1 MNQPPVLFFAFANE
15 EGRFL
20 EYLKRESTAVH
31 QALLPVDAKGFIKV
45 VREESTET
53 NDLFRFFQAYR
64 GRMAVFHFAGHA
76 NGQQLNLEDQATGMH
91 QLAQLLAEQKD
102 SLRLVFLNGC
112 ATAGQVE
119 RLHQLGIPVVIATRC
134 AVDDP
139 RAQAFATRFYGALAN
154 HYSLEGA
161 FLHAKT
167 HLEIKYKESPNIFL
181 SSGSGQMQMK
191 GGQRDMFIPDL
202 LTDGNQPE
210 ADSFPWGMYI
220 AEGAAAGIL
229 QWKLPQYY
237 SAPAPASVQVSYA
250 VNKNILRLLKAVKS
264 KAPHLRE
271 ENYPTEEALIIT
283 SFPWIISVHLF
294 RLFADAESMSVVGL
308 ARLRELI
315 QAYVSTTRF
324 LSYIALSQLWDE
336 LKAGKL
342 NLQNELEEFFLLHKS
357 NSKTYDYLLL
367 LQRVCENLEGGNIE
381 WFMPELKVIA
391 ERWAPGSHAFDQ
403 YRYVEAIR
411 QRLLQE
417 DIPAQ
422 EVEEGC
428 YLCESVL
435 TDLLTQAAGLVNF
448 SLITVRDI
456 RIINPGHIAVPTP
469 FEHMIGD
476 LHVPFQAYLK
486 HRPRS
491 LEQYINS
498 HSVVLTQRDGKN
510 RINKYL
516 NLSPFY
522 LDKTA
527 FGDSKGKNTP
537 MIYTLHHWEAD
548 TFVFQNVNYNINQAG
563 QQNSLSSIDFFIV
576 RPEMEDYQIIRE
588 QMDSFIKDIGG

>member
-20 EYLKRESTAVH
+20 EYLKRESTAIH
-31 QALLPVDAKGFIKV
+31 QALLPADAKGFVKV
-45 VREESTET
+45 VREESTEI
-53 NDLFRFFQAYR
+53 NDLFRFFQAYQ

-76 NGQQLNLEDQATGMH
+76 NGQQLNLEDQSAGIQQM
-91 QLAQLLAEQKD
+91 AQLIAEQKNT
-102 SLRLVFLNGC
+102 LRLVFLNGC
-112 ATAGQVE
+112 ATAGQVQY
-119 RLHQLGIPVVIATRC
+119 LHQLGIPVVIATRC
-134 AVDDP
+134 AIDDP
-139 RAQAFATRFYGALAN
+139 RAQAFASRFYAALAN

-167 HLEIKYKESPNIFL
+167 HLELKYKESANIFL
-181 SSGSGQMQMK
+181 ASGSGQAQMK
-191 GGQRDMFIPDL
+191 EGQRDLFIPDL
-202 LTDGNQPE
+202 LTGNNQAGE
-210 ADSFPWGMYI
+210 GFFPWGMYVSEE
-220 AEGAAAGIL
+220 ADTSIL
-229 QWKLPQYY
+229 QWKLPQYFA
-237 SAPAPASVQVSYA
+237 APAPASVQVSYA
-250 VNKNILRLLKAVKS
+250 VNKNILRLLDAIKS

-271 ENYPTEEALIIT
+271 EHYPTEEALIIT

-294 RLFADAESMSVVGL
+294 RLFADAESMSVAGL
-308 ARLRELI
+308 SRLRELI

-324 LSYIALSQLWDE
+324 LSYIAISQLWNE
-336 LKAGKL
+336 LKTGKVT
-342 NLQNELEEFFLLHKS
+342 LENQLAEFFLLHKD
-357 NSKTYDYLLL
+357 NSEAYDYLLL
-367 LQRVCENLEGGNIE
+367 LQKVCEELKGEDID
-381 WFMPELKVIA
+381 WFMPELKTIA
-391 ERWAPGSHAFDQ
+391 ERWSPGSKAFDQ

-411 QRLLQE
+411 QRLLE
-417 DIPAQ
+417 GEIPLQ

-435 TDLLTQAAGLVNF
+435 TDLLTQAAALVNF
-448 SLITVRDI
+448 SLLTVRDI

-491 LEQYINS
+491 LDQYINS
-498 HSVVLTQRDGKN
+498 HSVVLTQRSGEAHIS
-510 RINKYL
+510 RYL

-527 FGDSKGKNTP
+527 FGESKGKNTP

-548 TFVFQNVNYNINQAG
+548 TFIFQNLNYNVNQAG
-563 QQNSLSSIDFFIV
+563 QQSSPSSIDFMVV
-576 RPEMEDYQIIRE
+576 RPELEDYQIISA
-588 QMDSFIKDIGG
+588 QMNSFIIDIGG

>member
-20 EYLKRESTAVH
+20 EYLKRESTTIH
-31 QALLPVDAKGFIKV
+31 QALLPADAKGFVKL
-45 VREESTET
+45 VRAESTEID
-53 NDLFRFFQAYR
+53 DLFRFFQAYH

-76 NGQQLNLEDQATGMH
+76 NGKQLNLEGQSAGM
-91 QLAQLLAEQKD
+91 QELAQLIAEQKD
-102 SLRLVFLNGC
+102 TLRLVFLNGC
-112 ATAGQVE
+112 GTAGQVQY
-119 RLHQLGIPVVIATRC
+119 LHNLGIPVVVATNC
-134 AVDDP
+134 PVDDP
-139 RAQAFATRFYGALAN
+139 KAQAFASRFYAAMAN

-167 HLEIKYKESPNIFL
+167 HLELKYQKSANIFL
-181 SSGSGQMQMK
+181 SSDTGQKPMK
-191 GGQRDMFIPDL
+191 EAQRDVFLPDL
-202 LTDGNQPE
+202 PTEEKRPE
-210 ADSFPWGMYI
+210 NGAFPWGMYV
-220 AEGAAAGIL
+220 AEGVGPAIL

-237 SAPAPASVQVSYA
+237 AAPPPASVQVSYA

-264 KAPHLRE
+264 KAPDLRE
-271 ENYPTEEALIIT
+271 EHYPTEEALIIT

-308 ARLRELI
+308 PRLRELI

-324 LSYIALSQLWDE
+324 LSYIALAQLWNE
-336 LKAGKL
+336 LKSGKL
-342 NLQNELEEFFLLHKS
+342 TLENQLEEFFLLYKD
-357 NSKTYDYLLL
+357 NSETYDYLLL
-367 LQRVCENLEGGNIE
+367 LQKVCEQMKGEDIE
-381 WFMPELKVIA
+381 WFMPELQTIA

-411 QRLLQE
+411 QRLIE
-417 DIPAQ
+417 EEIPAQ

-435 TDLLTQAAGLVNF
+435 TDLLTEAAGLVNF
-448 SLITVRDI
+448 SLLTVRDI

-491 LEQYINS
+491 LDQYINS
-498 HSVVLTQRDGKN
+498 HSVVLTQRSEDT
-510 RINKYL
+510 RISRYL

-527 FGDSKGKNTP
+527 FGESKGKNTP
-537 MIYTLHHWEAD
+537 MIYTLHHWKAH
-548 TFVFQNVNYNINQAG
+548 TFIFQNVNYNVNQAG
-563 QQNSLSSIDFFIV
+563 QQNSPSSIDFLVV
-576 RPEMEDYQIIRE
+576 RPEMEDYQIILE
-588 QMDSFIKDIGG
+588 QMNSFIKDIGG